1 MTWRNYGTTKP
12 QKCFRKCAYGACA
25 GDATLN
31 EILLRSWSK
40 KVKHQKLNWHS
51 FGLGLG
57 MFQKIILNTY
67 AYPIYCI
74 DEYPMYIW
82 HKRIIISEPI
92 HKIFM
97 VFIVFTWL
105 NYTDSVCSYLKHRGP
120 SSQHHSP
127 LLGFTAIIMV
137 FSIKISW
144 FYHYVPNIS
153 ISKGSKNN

>member
-1 MTWRNYGTTKP
+1 MVPPNHK
-12 QKCFRKCAYGACA
+12 KCFRKCAYGACA

-40 KVKHQKLNWHS
+40 KVKRQKLNWHS

-57 MFQKIILNTY
+57 MFQKLILNSNFITWIY
-67 AYPIYCI
+67 DCVPPIYCI
-74 DEYPMYIW
+74 DEYPMYIE

-105 NYTDSVCSYLKHRGP
+105 NYTDSVCSYLKHSR
-120 SSQHHSP
+120 SSS
-127 LLGFTAIIMV
+127 LLGFTATIMV
-137 FSIKISW
+137 FRFKIWW